1 MFKGSL
7 VALITP
13 FRNGGYRREPRFRSS
28 WPGRS
33 DRGPTAWCRAAPP
46 ANRRRST
53 MTSTAGRRAVRRGGQ
68 GQGPGHRRNRHQFD
82 RRTRSTL
89 TREAKA
95 AGADAALIV
104 VPLLQQADAGGALP
118 AFQGGARCGRSADRD
133 LQHSRPL
140 GGGHE
145 QSDDGAPGQ
154 IAATS
159 SGSRMRP
166 TTSPGRS
173 SMRVEIGGEFSH
185 AYRARTRPPSPIWR
199 RAATAASRSPP
210 TWRRGCCSE
219 MHEAW
224 QKGDVATVRRIN
236 ERLIPLHDALFAE
249 TSPAPVKYAASL
261 LGKCDA
267 DGAPAVVADH
277 ARDPGEGGAGDA
289 RRGVAEL
296 SRRN

>member
-13 FRNGGYRREPRFRSS
+13 FRNGGVDESRVSGAGRR
-28 WPGRS
+28 GRS
-33 DRGPTAWCRAAPP
+33 DRARTGWCRAAPP

-53 MTSTAGRRAVRRGGQ
+53 MTSTSGSSSCASRWPSGRVPVIAGTGSNSTDADDRTDPAGQGGRRRRRAGR
-68 GQGPGHRRNRHQFD
+68 
-82 RRTRSTL
+82 L
-89 TREAKA
+89 
-95 AGADAALIV
+95 
-104 VPLLQQADAGGALP
+104 PLLQQADAGRALP
-118 AFQGGARCGRSADRD
+118 AFQGDPRRGRSADRH

-140 GGGHE
+140 GGRHE
-145 QSDDGAPGQ
+145 RTRRWRGSPSCP
-154 IAATS
+154 TS
-159 SGSRMRP
+159 SASRMRP

-173 SMRVEIGGEFSH
+173 RCGSRSAASFRCC
-185 AYRARTRPPSPIWR
+185 RARTRPPSPIWR

-210 TWRRGCCSE
+210 MSRRGCCSE

-261 LGKCDA
+261 LGQLRSRRCA
-267 DGAPAVVADH
+267 CRCGGPRPRRRSGCAQAM
-277 ARDPGEGGAGDA
+277 RGAG
-289 RRGVAEL
+289 L
-296 SRRN
+296 LN